1 MRKYT
6 KRNNRKNHINSTK
19 RRKWKRNKSIRR
31 YKKNIHKRSLTGGA
45 TCFFYFRF
53 AEHEYKFTNEFS
65 KFDIF
70 RIKQQY
76 TLTQRN
82 KLNGTR
88 IYKFT
93 LDNIVNICGEN
104 IKNILHAILLLY
116 TYKNDDIFCHSSRL
130 LDELSKKYKP
140 TDTECVNCMN
150 NNTPFHSIEDDT
162 NIIKLIIQ
170 NKDNHNETKKLLYTY
185 GIIKYLYP
193 DAETSNLYC
202 SMPIS
207 KIDRT
212 LPDIFSKIKSRPIYT
227 SDYTGV
233 SIYKMDDCLFKI
245 IDIGQK
251 SKNPMNVDLIQS
263 TLINECINYNK
274 IISLCGTD
282 YLCELISIY
291 LEYIEDDKKPS
302 LPRLYILIKNC
313 GYNLLDIIFNQKES
327 ITESVIYK
335 WFYDI
340 ALGIRTMHS
349 NRCIHRDIKPENIT
363 FDSSGIAKLIDFGQA
378 IFIDD
383 YSFGGLT
390 FEVKLNIKKSIDA
403 VKKGTTS
410 IITLNNVK
418 EFMKSI
424 GFNVDDT
431 EKTLKELFPDKVVDD
446 YAEGIQHIDEEVVDD
461 YAEGIQHIDEA
472 TFVDF
477 VMKSIIINKIMTA
490 FDDLKRHT
498 TIHKSNLINIVSP
511 FIITPEV
518 IEFTSI
524 FGTSDVVN
532 NNSSIRISFIKEV
545 IHLLKEYPLTNDDI
559 GESSSTLYFDSF
571 FAQEANIKDNPIFI
585 KLIKMNVIYT
595 NANFN
600 IDIDM
605 LKFIGTGTDPYILP
619 QLKYLMKRYNKF
631 TQMEQLPLCMLN
643 LLEKIEKH
651 AENIVDA
658 SKAKEIVA
666 EEKKDKVR
674 LLKIKIV
681 EAYSNITMKALD
693 KVKAY
698 TELIKMEQTYQNAI
712 ESLKEVSKASTQAK
726 AAAAE
731 AKALDETESESESK
745 SARNAQIYA
754 KQTSDL
760 AGATWFSAVS
770 KTAKYQQDISRD
782 EAAYNYATNTA
793 ILAKEELEK
802 VTNLAIQALQELEA
816 LKQKVKT
823 ETETAEE
830 EVLKAKSQFLLTYTD
845 YLQETIFKEKNLFV
859 DFFKKCDIYSLSV
872 SLIICLY
879 IIEPTCRITKEAIFT
894 INPQDLIQ
902 SFLDQNTNDELYN
915 LCKKIIC
922 SNENVDIDE
931 LITVLDTKIPKD
943 NHTLVEKQKYIVSE
957 YEKKLETTEFFEK
970 WESGI

>member
-6 KRNNRKNHINSTK
+6 KRNNRKNPINSTK

-88 IYKFT
+88 IYEFT
-93 LDNIVNICGEN
+93 LDNICDKCGEY

-116 TYKNDDIFCHSSRL
+116 TYKNDDIFCRSSRL

-150 NNTPFHSIEDDT
+150 NNTPFHSIKDDT
-162 NIIKLIIQ
+162 NIINLIIQ
-170 NKDNHNETKKLLYTY
+170 NKDNYNDTKKLLYTY

-227 SDYTGV
+227 SNYAGV

-245 IDIGQK
+245 IDIGKK
-251 SKNPMNVDLIQS
+251 SKDPMNVDLIQS

-410 IITLNNVK
+410 SIITLNNVK

-446 YAEGIQHIDEEVVDD
+446 YAEGIQHIDE
-461 YAEGIQHIDEA
+461 A

-477 VMKSIIINKIMTA
+477 VMKSIIINKIMAA
-490 FDDLKRHT
+490 FDNLKRHT

-511 FIITPEV
+511 FIITLEV

-524 FGTSDVVN
+524 FGNSDVVN
-532 NNSSIRISFIKEV
+532 NNSSIRILFIKKV
-545 IHLLKEYPLTNDDI
+545 IHLLKSYQLANDDI

-571 FAQEANIKDNPIFI
+571 FVQEANIKDNPIFI

-643 LLEKIEKH
+643 LLEKIETH

-666 EEKKDKVR
+666 EEKKNEVR

-681 EAYSNITMKALD
+681 EAYSNITMKAFD

-712 ESLKEVSKASTQAK
+712 ESLKEVSKASTQAN

-731 AKALDETESESESK
+731 AKALDETELESE

-770 KTAKYQQDISRD
+770 KTAKYNQDISRD
-782 EAAYNYATNTA
+782 VDAYTDATKTV

-879 IIEPTCRITKEAIFT
+879 IIEPTCHITKKEIFT

-902 SFLDQNTNDELYN
+902 LFLDQNTNDELYN
-915 LCKKIIC
+915 LCKRIIC

-943 NHTLVEKQKYIVSE
+943 NHTLEKQKYIVSE
-957 YEKKLETTEFFEK
+957 YEKHLETYEKKLETTELFEK
-970 WESGI
+970 WELGI